1 MLPSL
6 FISHGSPMLALRPS
20 PARDFLAGL
29 GAQLPRPKA
38 IVIASGHW
46 ETEQPEVSAVAINDT
61 IHDFY
66 GFPPALYA
74 IRYPAPG
81 SPELA
86 ERIAGLLRSAGLSAE
101 VDHERGLDHGAWVP
115 MTLMYPGHDIPVLQ
129 LALQSERGPPHHL
142 QLGRAIAALREQD
155 VLVIG
160 SGTFTHNLGRPR
172 APDQDAP
179 PAPDVA
185 AFADWM
191 HAALSEQRWD
201 DLLDYRRKAPYAALQ
216 HPTEDHLLPL
226 YVALGAAGEGARATR
241 LHASTTWGTLRMDAY
256 SFDG

>member
-1 MLPSL
+1 MLPTL
-6 FISHGSPMLALRPS
+6 FVSRGSPMLALRPS

-38 IVIASGHW
+38 IVIVSGHW
-46 ETEQPEVSAVAINDT
+46 ATERPEVSGVAVNDT

-74 IRYPAPG
+74 TRYPAPG

-86 ERIAGLLRSAGLSAE
+86 ERIAALLRQSGLAVE
-101 VDHERGLDHGAWVP
+101 IDHERGLDHGAWVP
-115 MTLMYPGHDIPVLQ
+115 LWLMYPDHNIPMLQ
-129 LALQSERGPPHHL
+129 LALQSWLGPPHHL
-142 QLGRAIAALREQD
+142 QLGRAIAALREHD

-160 SGTFTHNLGRPR
+160 SGSFTHNLGRPR

-179 PAPDVA
+179 PPPDIV
-185 AFADWM
+185 AFAEWM
-191 HAALSEQRWD
+191 NAALSEQRTD
-201 DLLDYRRKAPYAALQ
+201 DLLDYRRKAPFAALQ
-216 HPTEDHLLPL
+216 HPTEEHLLPL
-226 YVALGAAGEGARATR
+226 FVALGAAGDDAHATP

-256 SFDG
+256 SFDA

>member
-38 IVIASGHW
+38 IVVASGHW
-46 ETEQPEVSAVAINDT
+46 ETERPEVSGVEVNDT

-86 ERIAGLLRSAGLSAE
+86 ERVAGLLDQAGLSGE

-115 MTLMYPGHDIPVLQ
+115 LSLMYPGHDIPVLQ
-129 LALQSERGPPHHL
+129 LALQSWLGPPHHL
-142 QLGRAIAALREQD
+142 QLGRAIAALRDQD

-160 SGTFTHNLGRPR
+160 SGSFTHNLARPR
-172 APDQDAP
+172 SPDQDSP
-179 PAPDVA
+179 PAPDIVA
-185 AFADWM
+185 FSDWM
-191 HAALSEQRWD
+191 HAALSEQRVD

-216 HPTEDHLLPL
+216 HPTEEHLLPL
-226 YVALGAAGEGARATR
+226 FVALGSAGDAARATR
-241 LHASTTWGTLRMDAY
+241 LHESTTWGTLRMDAY
-256 SFDG
+256 RFDA